1 MNLTDLFVVFQIS
14 INSHS
19 PGPLEEIYTDRES
32 DGQFFYYVVSDKSQ
46 GQDSMNPKMINGN
59 ELRLGFE
66 VSVNK
71 EPGFVDFA
79 KSEIQYY
86 ANADRDSFNLLTPM
100 VIKKTPAEVIALY
113 TSSGLSGVLLPNEFS
128 ESSGSWV
135 EFSKSVANDESQMVF
150 TYKEIENGQVKEI
163 KALAKGEDYRV
174 GDVYE
179 HWQSLVAEYGLTR

>member
-1 MNLTDLFVVFQIS
+1 MS
-14 INSHS
+14 S
-19 PGPLEEIYTDRES
+19 
-32 DGQFFYYVVSDKSQ
+32 
-46 GQDSMNPKMINGN
+46 KMINGN

-79 KSEIQYY
+79 KSEIQNY
-86 ANADRDSFNLLTPM
+86 AIADGDSFNLLKPV

-135 EFSKSVANDESQMVF
+135 W
-150 TYKEIENGQVKEI
+150 YRLCIILYGQK
-163 KALAKGEDYRV
+163 
-174 GDVYE
+174 
-179 HWQSLVAEYGLTR
+179 